1 MHFFLLFLLISFFF
15 LELVIHS
22 LWTFSVHKELH
33 IHKPNPIFFKIK
45 EYSPRSD
52 ESKISM
58 KKQSVYFL
66 WITVLSQLQQDTK
79 VAVPAHRP
87 NPEISGCLWKPGGI
101 SISVP

>member
-1 MHFFLLFLLISFFF
+1 
-15 LELVIHS
+15 
-22 LWTFSVHKELH
+22 
-33 IHKPNPIFFKIK
+33 
-45 EYSPRSD
+45 
-52 ESKISM
+52 M

-79 VAVPAHRP
+79 VAVPVHRP